1 MYIEQM
7 DGWMDGWIGK
17 WSRWKGKG
25 KKGGEMK
32 VTLKKRKKK
41 GRQEKKERIQKV
53 VNVLRSNER
62 RSQSTF
68 KSVFWMS
75 MKFQQRSQQA

>member
-1 MYIEQM
+1 
-7 DGWMDGWIGK
+7 
-17 WSRWKGKG
+17 
-25 KKGGEMK
+25 MK

-41 GRQEKKERIQKV
+41 GRQEKKKERIQKV

>member
-1 MYIEQM
+1 MYIEQ
-7 DGWMDGWIGK
+7 MDGWIGK

-41 GRQEKKERIQKV
+41 GRQEKEGKNPKGG
-53 VNVLRSNER
+53 
-62 RSQSTF
+62 
-68 KSVFWMS
+68 
-75 MKFQQRSQQA
+75 